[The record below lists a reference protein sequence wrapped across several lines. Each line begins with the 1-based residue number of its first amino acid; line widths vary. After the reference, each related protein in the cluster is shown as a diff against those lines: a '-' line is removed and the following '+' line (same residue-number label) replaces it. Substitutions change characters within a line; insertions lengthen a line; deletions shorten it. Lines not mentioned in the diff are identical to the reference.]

1 MLPLTGRRGRGCRS
15 GCRQTSMVPLALV
28 LSPCPRG
35 HLPPNLLPVP
45 AASLTEAMA
54 SWNLSAQERS
64 FMKASPGHCLCVCA
78 HMCVCVCIHAC
89 LIADTHRAASLW
101 TGMGSCPGCEGP
113 GLSGAGL
120 TSQRSQGT
128 ALGDLRGTQTLGG
141 AVAGCLLQCRSW
153 AGNGLGL
160 RNLQFFIYVTE
171 MRGQRHLLSVVI
183 SVGPPVLEW

>member
-1 MLPLTGRRGRGCRS
+1 MRAAESLPSRDVSPRAWL
-15 GCRQTSMVPLALV
+15 
-28 LSPCPRG
+28 LSNLNVETLQHQKLLHEGAVQGFPPRG
-35 HLPPNLLPVP
+35 PLSGQGWGRAHLQ
-45 AASLTEAMA
+45 AAGGQV
-54 SWNLSAQERS
+54 N
-64 FMKASPGHCLCVCA
+64 PCVCA
-78 HMCVCVCIHAC
+78 HVCVCVCLHAC
-89 LIADTHRAASLW
+89 LFADTHRAASLW
-101 TGMGSCPGCEGP
+101 MGMGSCSGCEGP